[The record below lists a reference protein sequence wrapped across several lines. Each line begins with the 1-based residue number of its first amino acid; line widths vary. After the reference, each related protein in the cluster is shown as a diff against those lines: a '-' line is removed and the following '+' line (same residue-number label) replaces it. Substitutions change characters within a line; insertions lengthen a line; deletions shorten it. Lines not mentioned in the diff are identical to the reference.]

1 MTQSKRTIPPVAS
14 FNYFRIQLA
23 SYAKLWAKVK
33 SSTGVANKLRA
44 IFYGPGWFENHKP
57 ELRLGDPS
65 CLPPIKPVDLK
76 TYYDPRMTPAMQI
89 YTFVQFITGLII
101 FDHFLQIQAE
111 PFFEEKDTYS
121 WTCGLVALVWI
132 FWTYWSIGELCS
144 CRVHSSELLRVCLT
158 GLFLLKPSAFLDDVK
173 LPQLLALPFFLS
185 AFGYTRIHTAKSTN
199 K

>member
-1 MTQSKRTIPPVAS
+1 M
-14 FNYFRIQLA
+14 
-23 SYAKLWAKVK
+23 
-33 SSTGVANKLRA
+33 
-44 IFYGPGWFENHKP
+44 
-57 ELRLGDPS
+57 
-65 CLPPIKPVDLK
+65 VDLRPCHNHDHDHDHYQDHNHHHHDHDHYRQMFLRDP
-76 TYYDPRMTPAMQI
+76 YYTKISRDQRISAI
-89 YTFVQFITGLII
+89 QFAGNVGGLVII

-173 LPQLLALPFFLS
+173 LPQLLAVPFFLS
-185 AFGYTRIHTAKSTN
+185 AFGYTRIHTAKLTN